1 MMIQHFLSQL
11 QRALLHV
18 FFPLECLHCGE
29 EMASESSLLCTVCA
43 SLLDDLDPTNRCPF
57 CFEEV
62 DSLPCLSCKTKKRP
76 LFEKAACFDYMGPI
90 ATLIKKM
97 KYENQPH
104 LAKSLAPFLALQWAR
119 LQWEKP
125 DWILPIPLTWHH
137 QFKRG
142 YNQSALLAQELSAF
156 LSIPLLSCLHRTGV
170 SHSQAKVSKALRLQ
184 LSPLAFHVKE
194 PTKLFGA
201 SLLIIDDVM
210 TTGSTLQ
217 ASGEALLPYSPKNI
231 RALVLCKG

>member
-1 MMIQHFLSQL
+1 MMIQFFLNNL

-18 FFPLECLHCGE
+18 FFPLECLHCDE
-29 EMASESSLLCTVCA
+29 EMACESSPLCTVCA
-43 SLLDDLDPTNRCPF
+43 GLLDYLDPAVRCPF
-57 CFEEV
+57 CFEELH
-62 DSLPCLSCKTKKRP
+62 SFPCLSCKTKERP

-90 ATLIKKM
+90 ATLLKKM
-97 KYENQPH
+97 KYENQPY

-119 LQWEKP
+119 LQWETP

-142 YNQSALLAQELSAF
+142 YYQGALLAQELSVF
-156 LSIPLLSCLHRTGV
+156 LHVPILSCLQRSGV
-170 SHSQAKVSKALRLQ
+170 GHSQAKFSKALRLQ

-217 ASGEALLPYSPKNI
+217 AVAEALSPYSPKNI